1 MNYNYQ
7 KLLDEFKKI
16 SNKLW
21 IKGINN
27 FTNSAGL
34 TFEKLLG
41 KESDSM
47 YFPDYNGI
55 EIKCTQRYSNF
66 PINLFSL
73 AFDGPMLY
81 QMNIILQKYGKPDTI
96 YKDKK
101 ILIATLSCNRKV
113 LVNDNYYFKLTVSKE
128 EKKLYLEVF
137 DKNDNFL
144 EKEAYIN
151 FSTIK
156 SRLELKLS
164 MLAMVW
170 ASKRTI
176 DSELY
181 FRYYKMVIYKLT
193 SFEIFLELLQEDI
206 VQVDIVGRV
215 SRSGTEAGRQRNRNL
230 VFRLGKQNITKLF
243 DTIEICNKDSE
254 SKFQIL

>member
-7 KLLDEFKKI
+7 KLLEEFNKI
-16 SNKLW
+16 SNQLW

-27 FTNSAGL
+27 WTNSAGL
-34 TFEKLLG
+34 TLENLLG
-41 KESDSM
+41 KKSDSM

-55 EIKCTQRYSNF
+55 EIKCTQRFSNF

-81 QMNIILQKYGKPDTI
+81 QMNTILQKYGKEDVI

-101 ILIATLSCNRKV
+101 ILIATLSCNEKT
-113 LVNDNYYFKLTVSKE
+113 LINNSYYFKLAVSIQE
-128 EKKLYLEVF
+128 EKLYLEVF
-137 DKNDNFL
+137 DKNHNL
-144 EKEAYIN
+144 IEKEAYIN

-170 ASKRTI
+170 ASKRVI
-176 DSELY
+176 DNELY
-181 FRYYKMVIYKLT
+181 FRYYKIGIYKLI
-193 SFEIFLELLQEDI
+193 SFEKFLQLLQEDVI
-206 VQVDIVGRV
+206 QVDIVGRV
-215 SRSGTEAGRQRNRNL
+215 SRSGSEAGRQRNRNL
-230 VFRLGKQNITKLF
+230 VFRIKKENITKLF
-243 DTIEICNKDSE
+243 EPLEIYDKDSE